1 MTDMPEN
8 RQIRLLI
15 AAALGLVLV
24 SSCGRPQMRRSLTF
38 APGFYEQGIASWYG
52 HPFHGCPTA
61 AGELYDMYK
70 LTAAHKELPL
80 GTRVLV
86 TNLENRQ
93 SVAVEINDRGP
104 FVKKR
109 IIDLSLAAAR
119 KIGMENAG
127 TASVRLD
134 ILELPADV
142 NHDPSLPFAIQ
153 FAAYTERQRAETLKE
168 QISRSN
174 PAVYIEIL
182 RNDNGPLYRVRLGWF
197 AERRQAQHEA
207 RRLGFPEALIFRR

>member
-1 MTDMPEN
+1 MPEN
-8 RQIRLLI
+8 FKTCHFLAAILAVLLI
-15 AAALGLVLV
+15 NSCNAPRVAL
-24 SSCGRPQMRRSLTF
+24 RPNSF
-38 APGFYEQGIASWYG
+38 SPGFYEQGVASWYG

-61 AGELYDMYK
+61 AGEIYDMYK

-86 TNLENRQ
+86 TNLENRRT
-93 SVAVEINDRGP
+93 VTVVVNDRGP

-119 KIGMENAG
+119 KIDMENNG
-127 TASVRLD
+127 TARVRLD

-142 NHDPSLPFAIQ
+142 KHDPGLPFAIQ
-153 FAAYTERQRAETLKE
+153 FAAYAERQRAETLKE
-168 QISRSN
+168 SISRSN
-174 PAVYIEIL
+174 PAVYIETL
-182 RNDNGPLYRVRLGWF
+182 RNDQGALYRVRLGWF
-197 AERRQAQHEA
+197 AERRLAQEEA